1 MSVKGVIEYKGLHP
15 GNTIAELKRAVKAA
29 NIATIEAW
37 HQTFLPEHFESGAT
51 FKYGY
56 RGRTPRY
63 NKRKRKKYGHNR
75 PLEFSGTGKRAAVR
89 QIRVSGTSKSARGR
103 LPGTQV
109 FNFGG
114 GARQPDMRKELLTV
128 LPSEEKVLTEVHR
141 LKVASHLNNVKS
153 RKKVRA

>member
-37 HQTFLPEHFESGAT
+37 HETFLPEHFKLGAGR
-51 FKYGY
+51 KYKY
-56 RGRTPRY
+56 EGRTPAYIRR
-63 NKRKRKKYGHNR
+63 KRKRYGHTR
-75 PLEFSGTGKRAAVR
+75 DLEYSGTGKRAALR

-114 GARQPDMRKELLTV
+114 AGGMPDMRKELLTV

-141 LKVASHLNNVKS
+141 LKVASHLNNVKT